1 MLTERKQK
9 ISIKN
14 VQKWNQPAYLWWVSL
29 SINLIKVPPL
39 IIGALLE
46 LFENVKT
53 NENTNMLQCFTK
65 INILF
70 FQVSKSLPLVPLQT
84 QYYLLHLPQQTWKIF
99 KKDIITLSTNRST
112 VCLFKVLC
120 TLCRITTLDFNWS

>member
-112 VCLFKVLC
+112 VSLFKVLC